1 MNELVIAVDVSNLA
15 HRAFHTTGDLSYEGD
30 GTGVLYGVLRD
41 IIQLGDRFGSNTF
54 AFCFDG
60 GCDFRRRIYPKYKKM
75 RQQRRREAGE
85 IELEAR
91 RDLRRQIYRLRTRHL
106 PQAGFQNIFWQEGYE
121 ADDVI
126 AWLVKHY
133 VNYGADFAVVS
144 SDHDLLQLLDGDRV
158 IIWSPVTKQ
167 VVNENVFRAK
177 HGIGPSMW
185 SMVKAIAGC
194 NSDEVPGVKGIGE
207 KTAAKYISGNLN
219 TESKKY
225 RDIIDNHE
233 LIERNL
239 KLVELPAQGCG
250 PFDLKRDRVTES
262 GWNKLVSSMG
272 MKSLVG
278 RWD

>member
-15 HRAFHTTGDLSYEGD
+15 HRAFHTTGELSYEGD

-60 GCDFRRRIYPKYKKM
+60 GCDFRRRIYSKYKEM
-75 RQQRRREAGE
+75 RQQRRREADE
-85 IELEAR
+85 FEQEAR
-91 RDLRRQIYRLRTRHL
+91 RDLRRQIYRLRTRYL
-106 PQAGFQNIFWQEGYE
+106 PQVGFQNIFWQEGYE

-126 AWLVKHY
+126 AWLVGHY
-133 VNYGADFAVVS
+133 TTDEFVVVS
-144 SDHDLLQLLDGDRV
+144 GDHDLLQLLSGDRV
-158 IIWSPVTKQ
+158 IIWSPVAKQ
-167 VVNENVFRAK
+167 VVNEKTFTDT
-177 HGIGPSMW
+177 HGVDPSMW
-185 SMVKAIAGC
+185 SLVKAIAGC

-207 KTAAKYISGNLN
+207 KTAAKYISGTLN

-225 RDIIDNHE
+225 RDIVGNHE
-233 LIERNL
+233 LIARNL
-239 KLVELPAQGCG
+239 KLVELPAEGCG
-250 PFDLKRDRVTES
+250 PFELKRDQVTEKD
-262 GWNKLVSSMG
+262 WNKLVMSMC